1 MQILQLIFPFSPLK
15 TLFSTFFYRR
25 NTAAFTFVYSASP
38 RLCKDVYSKK
48 RRSPIAGNR
57 LWSIHVISETFS
69 FYLFCSQRLYF
80 PCRADLSNIIPA
92 AVRAANRAN
101 TIPVLIFFTFLY
113 IFNILFCLVIVSA
126 PRGHHVIP
134 SNNLFL
140 STLILT
146 TY

>member
-1 MQILQLIFPFSPLK
+1 MQYFLGNDFDIGHKNKYYSPNMQILQLFFPP
-15 TLFSTFFYRR
+15 FFIDETRR
-25 NTAAFTFVYSASP
+25 HSHSSYSASP

-48 RRSPIAGNR
+48 RRSPVAGNR

-101 TIPVLIFFTFLY
+101 TIPVLIFFTLSICFL
-113 IFNILFCLVIVSA
+113 I
-126 PRGHHVIP
+126 
-134 SNNLFL
+134 
-140 STLILT
+140 
-146 TY
+146 TYFV